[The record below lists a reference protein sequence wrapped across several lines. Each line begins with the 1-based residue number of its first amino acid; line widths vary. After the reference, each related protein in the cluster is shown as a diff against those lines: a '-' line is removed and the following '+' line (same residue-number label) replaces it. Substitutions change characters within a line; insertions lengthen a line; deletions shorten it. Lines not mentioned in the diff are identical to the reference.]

1 MLTRTR
7 RRSAR
12 ITLVLVGAAALAA
25 CNSSNG
31 DDKRDLYA
39 SKQDCVRDWGDET
52 KCELAPAS
60 AGASTGH
67 SHTGGG
73 YFWGPLY
80 SGSSYRYGSSRTG
93 SSIGSSSIGGAR
105 TGSHSIGSS
114 SVSRGG
120 FGSSASSHS
129 SGG

>member
-7 RRSAR
+7 KRSAR

-25 CNSSNG
+25 CSDSG
-31 DDKRDLYA
+31 HDQRDLYA
-39 SKQDCVRDWGDET
+39 SKQDCVKDWGDET
-52 KCELAPAS
+52 KCETAPAT
-60 AGASTGH
+60 AGSSTGR

-80 SGSSYRYGSSRTG
+80 SGSSFRSGTGTSSA
-93 SSIGSSSIGGAR
+93 GSSSAIGSAR
-105 TGSHSIGSS
+105 SGSHAIGSS